1 MTREQQKKIETGVER
16 GQDMSENPVKPIY
29 LGIGSNLG
37 NKKRNIEN
45 TKSNLL
51 KNNINILECSSYYE
65 SLSWPNPKNPKF
77 LNIVVKIKTHLTPL
91 KLIKKCK
98 EIETRLGR
106 KKMPK
111 NSPRVCDI
119 DIIDFKNQRME
130 NNLIL
135 PHPRMHTRNFVLLPL
150 FEIDKDW
157 KHPVLKLNIKKLI
170 SSLPNSDIR
179 SIKQI

>member
-1 MTREQQKKIETGVER
+1 MSLFDKDNNSFLILSFETGCAQSLSISKR
-16 GQDMSENPVKPIY
+16 
-29 LGIGSNLG
+29 G

-51 KNNINILECSSYYE
+51 KNNISILESSSYYE
-65 SLSWPNPKNPKF
+65 SLSWPNQKNPKF
-77 LNIVVKIKTHLTPL
+77 LNIVIKIKTNFTPL
-91 KLIKKCK
+91 ELIRKCK
-98 EIETRLGR
+98 EIEIKLGR

-119 DIIDFKNQRME
+119 DIIDFKNQKMKKD
-130 NNLIL
+130 LIL

-170 SSLPNSDIR
+170 SSLSNSDIR

>member
-1 MTREQQKKIETGVER
+1 
-16 GQDMSENPVKPIY
+16 MSENPAKAIY

-45 TKSNLL
+45 AKLNLL
-51 KNNINILECSSYYE
+51 KNNISILESSSYYE
-65 SLSWPNPKNPKF
+65 SLSWPNQKNPKF
-77 LNIVVKIKTHLTPL
+77 LNIVIKIKTNFTPL
-91 KLIKKCK
+91 ELIKKCK
-98 EIETRLGR
+98 EIEIKLGR
-106 KKMPK
+106 KKTPK

-119 DIIDFKNQRME
+119 DIIDFKNQKMK
-130 NNLIL
+130 NDLIL
-135 PHPRMHTRNFVLLPL
+135 PHPRMHIRNFVLLPL

-170 SSLPNSDIR
+170 SSLSNSDIR

>member
-1 MTREQQKKIETGVER
+1 ML
-16 GQDMSENPVKPIY
+16 ENQVKVIY

-37 NKKRNIEN
+37 NRRRNIEN
-45 TKSNLL
+45 AKFRLYQENITILKS
-51 KNNINILECSSYYE
+51 SSFYE

-119 DIIDFKNQRME
+119 DIIDFKNRRVE
-130 NNLIL
+130 KDLIL

-170 SSLPNSDIR
+170 SSLSNSDIR